1 MSLQVSIPSYQNITE
16 EAVNEAEASR
26 SKEGQVVEE
35 VVPERPFLGYYEGT
49 VGLFE
54 EPVQVLSSKD
64 KSEQGTEIP
73 AVWPLKMVYGITSS
87 ANSGEEKY
95 KQMVANKL
103 AKDE

>member
-1 MSLQVSIPSYQNITE
+1 MSLQVSIPSYQNIIE
-16 EAVNEAEASR
+16 EAVIEAEASR

-64 KSEQGTEIP
+64 KSEQGAEIP
-73 AVWPLKMVYGITSS
+73 TV
-87 ANSGEEKY
+87 
-95 KQMVANKL
+95 
-103 AKDE
+103 